1 MNTED
6 DWMRKLMNCL
16 VCLALMALLFALPMT
31 AIAEVIDFDSFIG
44 YVECGD
50 SLGVGVDKSGT
61 LTIFNWDMYDTS
73 ARSLYDI
80 DYTDD
85 VNQWEDWFGIDI
97 VNVVFATKVDYI
109 GAYFFANCDALTSIT
124 LPDTLV
130 EIGAGAFMGCENL
143 TSISLPE
150 GLTTIGAEAFYACES
165 LTSLDLPESV
175 TTIGA
180 GAFSDCKGLTG
191 MELPEGVTAIK
202 EYTFSGCEKLAAIS
216 LPDNVTSVSAN
227 TFQDCA
233 AKLYAGISSKTALAL
248 SKASIAFTL
257 PGYEAVG
264 LKVTE
269 TSGYRTCSLWRYDA
283 NATEI
288 VVPEGVTIIDASFMN
303 NTTLVSITL
312 PESLTGLGSSQFSGC
327 TALTTVKLS
336 ENLTS
341 IGSSAFKNCSSLT
354 TVNLPETLTSLATY
368 MFQNCTSLTSITLP
382 ENLKSIPSYAFS
394 GCTSLTDVNLP
405 AGVTS
410 LGNGAFSGC
419 PVQWSVD
426 RHSAQAQMLSKAGY
440 TFVDPE
446 YPEFSLKTDVY
457 DNTKFVIVDCKDD
470 VTSVTIPDDMVGIK
484 DNAFSGCTAL
494 ESITLHDNFEDI
506 GTYAFKDCPATIYAN
521 LLTLT
526 ATRLPEGSFVVPEY
540 PNLLF
545 SVWCSSSPFNVSNT
559 SVTLIGIREHTDVL
573 TVPDVVSTVRA
584 SGFADFTG
592 KFCANMNGKAA
603 LALTKA
609 NLPFSPVECLDL
621 TITVTGSGSTRTVA
635 VTGCAESATEVVLP
649 EGVTTIAASAFANC
663 PNLKSITLPESL
675 TSVNAKAFDG
685 CTALR
690 YAAVGGKA
698 ARVLGTK
705 GYTTPDCPQLTL
717 NTTYAGMAV
726 VVDCAADATE
736 IVVPEGVTSIAAS
749 AFAECASLTSVT
761 LPEGVT
767 SIGNNA
773 FKDCTALTSVT
784 LPESLKSIDYNAF
797 LNCTSLN
804 SIHLPDHM
812 TSVSNSAFV
821 GCPAARYV
829 NMDSQTALKISLY
842 LSFNVP
848 GYEDLYLKATED
860 DDGVRTFTVAD
871 CKEDVTSVAF
881 PERISAI
888 GSSAFEN
895 CTALTSIVI
904 PEGMTSIDNYAFK
917 NCTALASV
925 SLPKSLTSIGS
936 AFDGCTA
943 LTSLTLPDNL
953 TTISRYIF
961 DNFSTTLYAQM
972 DSTTVK
978 SLANAYLYVGFTDP
992 DYPELTLEVSKNND
1006 NTLYY
1011 YVTGCK
1017 KDAVNIVIPDAVTYI
1032 GSGAFENC
1040 ASLKSVNIPDGVTG
1054 IGSYAFSGC
1063 SSLTSIV
1070 LPEGIQYLN
1079 NEVFKEC
1086 SSLTGVTVPD
1096 SIERIYNDAFE
1107 NCTSLASITL
1117 PDNITTFSS
1126 TAFDGC
1132 TTDIYVKPASTTAV
1146 TLTKNTNYTYKISGY
1161 PELSFETTETAEGV
1175 RSVLV
1180 VGCDPDVR
1188 DVIIPEGTD
1197 VIGNSAFEEC
1207 TNLRSVKFS
1216 AGLTVIDSYAFNG
1229 CSNLTVVDIPDS
1241 VTTIG
1246 QCAFMECT
1254 NLRSV
1259 KFPAGLKEIKSYAFN
1274 CCSSL
1279 TVADIPEG
1287 VTTIG
1292 GYAFNNCYNLL
1303 RVSLPESLTAMG
1315 ERAFSYCSK
1324 LDAINLPAGL
1334 ASMGSAAF
1342 YNCKALTTINI
1353 PGSLKTIPEQAF
1365 YYTNVSTITIEEG
1378 VESIEWA
1385 AFNYS
1390 GASKVYLPNSVTQ
1403 IDSAAF
1409 YNNKDL
1415 TIYCYEYSYA
1425 ESWSVEKKY
1434 KHILLDGKQT
1444 GSYAT
1449 VSMPKNTIVSM
1460 GIPVKMNADIFPTY
1474 EGQQVTW
1481 TSGNT
1486 AVATISADGVVT
1498 PVNPGIA
1505 TITVTAEGK
1514 SASGTVTVAPA
1525 ITELTLPDTVYAI
1538 AKTSTQ
1544 VPLVLN
1550 PANAAHELEYS
1561 ISDTTYAK
1569 VNDSG
1574 LISASAVGETT
1585 IEVLER
1591 VSGKVLRA
1599 KLRITYP
1606 VSSVSFAEPVANVPL
1621 NGSKMLT
1628 ANVTMRTD
1636 SCVNQLVTFS
1646 SSNESVAKVDQNGY
1660 VTGVRLG
1667 TATITATSASGV
1679 SATCTVT
1686 VVKEAGLAFPAMLEV
1701 IEDEAFMGA
1710 AFESVT
1716 LRQGCTAIGS
1726 RAFAQCAGLNT
1737 IYVPDSVKSI
1747 ADDAFEG
1754 CSGLTIVAPQGSFAH
1769 TFAESHGINWRGN

>member
-31 AIAEVIDFDSFIG
+31 AIAEDIDFDSFVHL
-44 YVECGD
+44 YECGE
-50 SLGVGVDKSGT
+50 SLGMGIDKSGT

-73 ARSLYDI
+73 AKSLDDI

-109 GAYFFANCDALTSIT
+109 GAYFFANCDTLTSIT

-143 TSISLPE
+143 TSINLPE
-150 GLTTIGAEAFYACES
+150 GLTTIGADAFYACES

-227 TFQDCA
+227 AFQDCA

-312 PESLTGLGSSQFSGC
+312 PESLTSLESSQFSGC

-336 ENLTS
+336 EKLTS

-410 LGNGAFSGC
+410 LGNGAFNGC

-440 TFVDPE
+440 TFVDLE

-457 DNTKFVIVDCKDD
+457 SNAKFVIVDCKDD

-494 ESITLHDNFEDI
+494 ESITLHDNFEEI

-545 SVWCSSSPFNVSNT
+545 SVWCSSAPFNVSNT

-573 TVPDVVSTVRA
+573 TVPDVVSAVRA

-675 TSVNAKAFDG
+675 ASVNAKAFDG

-773 FKDCTALTSVT
+773 FKGCTALTSVT

-812 TSVSNSAFV
+812 TSVNNSAFV

-829 NMDSQTALKISLY
+829 NMDSATALTISKS

-848 GYEDLYLKATED
+848 GYEYLDLKATED
-860 DDGVRTFTVAD
+860 ADGVRTFTVAD
-871 CKEDVTSVAF
+871 CKTDVTSVAF
-881 PERISAI
+881 PERVTAI
-888 GSSAFEN
+888 GAYAFEG
-895 CTALTSIVI
+895 CAALTSIVI
-904 PEGMTSIDNYAFK
+904 PEGVTSIDNYAFK

-943 LTSLTLPDNL
+943 LASLTLPDNL

-992 DYPELTLEVSKNND
+992 DYPELTLEVRKNND

-1017 KDAVNIVIPDAVTYI
+1017 KDAVNVVIPDAVTYI
-1032 GSGAFENC
+1032 GYGAFENC
-1040 ASLKSVNIPDGVTG
+1040 SSLKSVNIPDGVTSIG
-1054 IGSYAFSGC
+1054 DRAFSGCSSLTGITIPEGVTEIGSYAFSGC

-1070 LPEGIQYLN
+1070 LTEGIKYLN
-1079 NEVFKEC
+1079 NEVFKDC
-1086 SSLTGVTVPD
+1086 TSLTSVTVPS

-1117 PDNITTFSS
+1117 PDNITTFSAI
-1126 TAFDGC
+1126 AFDGC
-1132 TTDIYVKPASTTAV
+1132 TTDIYVTPESTTAV
-1146 TLTKNTNYTYKISGY
+1146 TLTKSTNYTYKIHGY
-1161 PELSFETTETAEGV
+1161 PELFFETTESAEGV
-1175 RSVLV
+1175 RSVMV
-1180 VGCDPDVR
+1180 VGSDPDVR
-1188 DVIIPEGTD
+1188 DVIIPEGTNI
-1197 VIGNSAFEEC
+1197 IGYNAFEEC
-1207 TNLRSVKFS
+1207 
-1216 AGLTVIDSYAFNG
+1216 A
-1229 CSNLTVVDIPDS
+1229 
-1241 VTTIG
+1241 
-1246 QCAFMECT
+1246 

-1259 KFPAGLKEIKSYAFN
+1259 KFPAGLTEIRSNAFN

-1279 TVADIPEG
+1279 TVVDIPEG

-1315 ERAFSYCSK
+1315 DRAFSYCSK

-1378 VESIEWA
+1378 VESIDWA

-1403 IDSAAF
+1403 IDSTAF

-1460 GIPVKMNADIFPTY
+1460 GIPVKMNADIFPAY

-1667 TATITATSASGV
+1667 TATITATAASGV

-1701 IEDEAFMGA
+1701 IEDEAFMGV